1 MAKGR
6 ANAPTRTLTDQPRK
20 RGSGEAG
27 VEDSDPNNP
36 SWNEFP
42 RNSSPRGPENKSVLV
57 LSGKTLKSQ
66 SKDQPRYIRSQTN
79 PRETPMSTELT
90 SPIDHIQV
98 HVQANSFALNQSIN
112 FKEGSRNGKRGSEF
126 GKSSINLIQL
136 YVPVTNHSNVYSD
149 VLEDLDSWQG
159 NLPPQVLSLY
169 KTSKKNRDSQLTTID
184 LEKKRELIVHM
195 FKNMYYRNWEIEKT
209 VNNFQ
214 TKMFQD
220 NRVDYEPNTKPRKGE
235 NFCENYTINFAKRF
249 PHVLKPI
256 ATGFATPIGNPQ
268 TNNTTTTTFTNTV
281 NALNTAAGLSNST
294 TLQQTPANLI
304 SKVTRPN
311 PKKDSPPASATLI
324 QQANQNQETIASD
337 INPVSTYSPKNVR
350 STSLKQERIKR
361 DIDYR
366 HSASNEPYFN
376 AATLTSDN
384 QPIWEQDLSS
394 SHVPTSTQTLQI
406 DNPTKSTEIEEGYS
420 RKKSGGLG
428 FGYRSE
434 NHFRI
439 VSKKVSLF
447 QDGKLSE
454 DKVTKGPIRTS
465 QGSYELGWINS
476 EETPHRSTA
485 NDELSDRSGF
495 QTITSRREVVS
506 SHKSQTGAPVRHKS
520 TKVSHFNQDKR
531 SWSTE
536 KSRPISTLDD
546 QNKAGSLARY
556 RDDPENDFIKTLYKP
571 STHDTE
577 HGGDDKIYGDHLL
590 REDCADTATAADTTE
605 ATEPKKTK
613 LNRSKQKPLSAI
625 PRLHPRHAKSYNPSN
640 NNETLCPPQK
650 G

>member
-1 MAKGR
+1 MG
-6 ANAPTRTLTDQPRK
+6 
-20 RGSGEAG
+20 
-27 VEDSDPNNP
+27 
-36 SWNEFP
+36 
-42 RNSSPRGPENKSVLV
+42 
-57 LSGKTLKSQ
+57 
-66 SKDQPRYIRSQTN
+66 
-79 PRETPMSTELT
+79 TELT

-98 HVQANSFALNQSIN
+98 HVQANSFALNQSVN
-112 FKEGSRNGKRGSEF
+112 FIKDGNRIAKRGSEF

-136 YVPVTNHSNVYSD
+136 YVPVTNHTNVYAD

-195 FKNMYYRNWEIEKT
+195 FKNMYSRNWEIERT
-209 VNNFQ
+209 VNCFQ
-214 TKMFQD
+214 SKMFQD
-220 NRVDYEPNTKPRKGE
+220 NKIDYEPNTKPRKGE
-235 NFCENYTINFAKRF
+235 NFCESYSINFAKRF

-256 ATGFATPIGNPQ
+256 APGFATPGPGNSQ
-268 TNNTTTTTFTNTV
+268 TSANATFTNTV
-281 NALNTAAGLSNST
+281 NALNSTTTALSNST
-294 TLQQTPANLI
+294 ALQTPANLTQ
-304 SKVTRPN
+304 SAKVTRPN
-311 PKKDSPPASATLI
+311 PKKDSPPASATLA
-324 QQANQNQETIASD
+324 QANQNQETIATD
-337 INPVSTYSPKNVR
+337 MTPVSTYSPKNVR

-366 HSASNEPYFN
+366 HSASGGEPYYN
-376 AATLTSDN
+376 AATLQNDN
-384 QPIWEQDLSS
+384 QQNWEQDLSQ
-394 SHVPTSTQTLQI
+394 SHVPTSTQTLLVE
-406 DNPTKSTEIEEGYS
+406 NPTKSTEIEEGYS
-420 RKKSGGLG
+420 RKKASAGLG

-439 VSKKVSLF
+439 VSKKVTLF
-447 QDGKLSE
+447 QDGKLCE
-454 DKVTKGPIRTS
+454 DKVAKGPIRTS

-485 NDELSDRSGF
+485 NDDLSDRSGF

-506 SHKSQTGAPVRHKS
+506 SYKSQTGAPTRHKS

-546 QNKAGSLARY
+546 QNKAASLARY
-556 RDDPENDFIKTLYKP
+556 RDDAENDFIKTLYKP
-571 STHDTE
+571 SNLDTE
-577 HGGDDKIYGDHLL
+577 HAADDKIYGDHLL
-590 REDCADTATAADTTE
+590 REDCADTATAADSTE

-640 NNETLCPPQK
+640 NNETLIPPQK